1 MKPEDLISEAFQA
14 LEHAHAPYSE
24 YLVGAALLC
33 ADGTVF
39 RGCNVENAS
48 YGLTNCAER
57 TAIFSAIAAGQR
69 EFTAMAIAASGESTP
84 YPCGACRQVM
94 VEFCQQDFPVHVARS
109 EGYDT
114 ISLGELLPNSFEFG
128 AADA

>member
-1 MKPEDLISEAFQA
+1 MNPNELIEAAFQA

-24 YLVGAALLC
+24 YRVGAALLC

-39 RGCNVENAS
+39 KGCNVENAS

-69 EFTAMAIAASGESTP
+69 EFAAMAIAASGDSTP

-94 VEFCQQDFPVHVARS
+94 VEFFQQDFPVYVARS
-109 EGYDT
+109 DGHDT
-114 ISLGELLPNSFEFG
+114 ITLGKLLPNSFKFG
-128 AADA
+128 DTDA

>member
-1 MKPEDLISEAFQA
+1 MKPEELVAEAFEA

-33 ADGTVF
+33 ADGSVF
-39 RGCNVENAS
+39 KGCNVENAS

-57 TAIFSAIAAGQR
+57 GAIFAAVAAGQR
-69 EFTAMAIAASGESTP
+69 EFAAMAIAASGEAAP

-94 VEFCQQDFPVHVARS
+94 IEFCQQDFPVHISKAD
-109 EGYDT
+109 GFDT
-114 ISLGELLPNSFEFG
+114 VTLGELLPNHFEF
-128 AADA
+128 